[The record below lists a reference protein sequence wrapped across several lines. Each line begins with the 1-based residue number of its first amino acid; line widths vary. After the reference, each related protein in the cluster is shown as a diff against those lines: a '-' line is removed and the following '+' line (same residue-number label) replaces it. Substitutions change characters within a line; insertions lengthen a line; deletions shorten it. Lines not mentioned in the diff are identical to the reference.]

1 MIEISKNSGEVTS
14 ELFNNMIDA
23 NIDREG
29 GTWVCRKLTLF
40 ALRATPK
47 RLWNIWKKNIRYPEV
62 CMKYYNELMAD
73 GRWQE
78 SLKLLDKAQAI
89 EETQNPI
96 ILPKGLTGLK

>member
-1 MIEISKNSGEVTS
+1 
-14 ELFNNMIDA
+14 
-23 NIDREG
+23 
-29 GTWVCRKLTLF
+29 
-40 ALRATPK
+40 
-47 RLWNIWKKNIRYPEV
+47 
-62 CMKYYNELMAD
+62 MKYYNELMAD